1 VPGIRRSRGLYL
13 EILEPAT
20 LLDVPIE
27 VDVFS
32 GANPATMLATLDGAF
47 SKRFTRELS
56 ELGSGGF
63 SLARTDPKATAGN
76 LAIGNLVKFKVA
88 GTYRHAIWIEEPAA
102 TVVSRGEEA
111 GESVA
116 INGRGALA
124 YLERATVY
132 PPVWPPAAAFVAGS
146 SSADN
151 GITGTTSLA
160 VPKPAGA
167 AAGDVAIVGVLCTG
181 ALAVT
186 PPGWRRIRDVTE
198 GSLRLAIYV
207 KRLLSYEPASTSWHW
222 AAATKASAAAIV
234 LRNASDDDPS
244 WAIADTTGSGTAIE
258 LPSVAVNLVDGVLVT
273 LACSAANTSI
283 APGAGLTE
291 LVDRG
296 TTSRTIELAVIENP
310 ALGDTGDLTATAGSS
325 AAWIGVQLS
334 IPSTATAEAA
344 FGGATFGG
352 VLATLIDAAQVR
364 GTLPVLTYD
373 FTTDADSHGEPWPD
387 VHDLSF
393 HIGTSLLDVWR
404 HLVTLGLEGGMTPD
418 LRLQAY
424 VDSSR
429 HFEATVILRKGHHL
443 IGDVVDTAH
452 GSGLRTRMLVEG
464 AGGRILEVTDPV
476 AEADGRIGR
485 REGYL
490 SMSTSDN
497 ATTLQRAGDVALA
510 SAAAED
516 QARSIAVVHGPTT
529 SGQFEPWVDYRE
541 GDWVGLDADGS
552 GGAAVAQRVASITL
566 EETDAGDFG
575 TELELNSVEMD
586 AFLRLQR
593 RLDAL
598 SRSSTASGSGGASG
612 GGGAGGGRVGATSS
626 DTPGYL
632 FDKLDVA
639 AGLTKQLAGDV
650 GVQRVRLAVNAPA
663 IGSGTPTG
671 SKFLRDDGAWAL
683 TPGGVAG
690 PADRLWTPP
699 SGHDPYGLSDEFN
712 DGAIDPSWILVNP
725 SPVRATWTEGADV
738 LSCYVAPGNGAG
750 QYNAI
755 MKSLGGRSYP
765 ITIESAMRYL
775 TPYAYNYFMQ
785 GIIFASGV
793 AWGSGV
799 NVGSEEYTANNLAV
813 SGNFSLH
820 PQPTAYNSDGVRN
833 GQVALQWT
841 GSTIYHKVVW
851 SAANTFSCYVSPDGV
866 SWITVYANLAVTL
879 TPAYVGINTSGWA
892 GGSPCIGSF
901 EYFRVY

>member
-13 EILEPAT
+13 EVLDPAT
-20 LLDVPIE
+20 LIDVPIE

-32 GANPATMLATLDGAF
+32 GANPATMLATLEGAF

-63 SLARTDPKATAGN
+63 ALARNDPKATADN

-132 PPVWPPAAAFVAGS
+132 PPVWPPAAAYVAGS

-151 GITGTTSLA
+151 GTTGTTSLA

-167 AAGDVAIVGVLCTG
+167 AAGDVAIVAVLCTG

-198 GSLRLAIYV
+198 GTLRLALYV

-222 AAATKASAAAIV
+222 AAATKASAAAIA

-296 TTSRTIELAVIENP
+296 DTGRTVELAVLENP

-325 AAWIGVQLS
+325 ASWIGLQMS
-334 IPSTATAEAA
+334 IPSTAAA
-344 FGGATFGG
+344 DAVFGGATFGG
-352 VLATLIDAAQVR
+352 VLASLIDEAQIR

-373 FTTDADSHGEPWPD
+373 FTATADSHGEPWPD

-393 HIGTSLLDVWR
+393 HIGTSLLEVWR

-429 HFEATVILRKGHHL
+429 HFESTVILRKGHHL

-464 AGGRILEVTDPV
+464 AGGRILEISDPT

-497 ATTLQRAGDVALA
+497 ATTLQRAGDTALA

-516 QARSIAVVHGPTT
+516 QARSIAVVHGPA
-529 SGQFEPWVDYRE
+529 SEGQFEPWVDYRE
-541 GDWVGLDADGS
+541 GDWIGLDADGS
-552 GGAAVAQRVASITL
+552 GGVAVPQRVASITL
-566 EETDAGDFG
+566 EETEAGDFD

-612 GGGAGGGRVGATSS
+612 GGSGSGRVGATSS

-639 AGLTKQLAGDV
+639 GGLTKQLAGDV
-650 GVQRVRLAVNAPA
+650 GVQRVRLTGPAAGAVGGFAPLSSGLLVPA
-663 IGSGTPTG
+663 AYLGTGTPSGSTFLRGDGVWALPPAGEAGGFPTFVQQKYAGTQIGSITLDAAPGAGHTILLALDMYSSGGASSVSSSNTTWTKVLGTYAGAGSSLYDLWVGKVGSGGVGGAVISITHPNGYCSGRAIEISDPVTPTV
-671 SKFLRDDGAWAL
+671 GATLA
-683 TPGGVAG
+683 A
-690 PADRLWTPP
+690 A
-699 SGHDPYGLSDEFN
+699 
-712 DGAIDPSWILVNP
+712 A
-725 SPVRATWTEGADV
+725 
-738 LSCYVAPGNGAG
+738 
-750 QYNAI
+750 
-755 MKSLGGRSYP
+755 
-765 ITIESAMRYL
+765 
-775 TPYAYNYFMQ
+775 
-785 GIIFASGV
+785 
-793 AWGSGV
+793 GSGGTLAGV
-799 NVGSEEYTANNLAV
+799 TAGHLVVAM
-813 SGNFSLH
+813 SGN
-820 PQPTAYNSDGVRN
+820 
-833 GQVALQWT
+833 
-841 GSTIYHKVVW
+841 
-851 SAANTFSCYVSPDGV
+851 ANTGV
-866 SWITVYANLAVTL
+866 TVTL
-879 TPAYVGINTSGWA
+879 TPTAAPGRILGADAVGASVSIVPMWCLFAASTSVVAAVTNGTA
-892 GGSPCIGSF
+892 LLMAELS
-901 EYFRVY
+901 